1 MKKVPERTC
10 VVSHEKL
17 PKNELIRIVR
27 NKEMGILV
35 DETGKL
41 NGRGVYIKKDLAVL
55 EKAKK
60 SNIIGKSLESTIEE
74 EVYQKLE
81 DIINRK

>member
-41 NGRGVYIKKDLAVL
+41 NGRGVYIKKDLTVL

-74 EVYQKLE
+74 EVYQKIE

>member
-41 NGRGVYIKKDLAVL
+41 NGRGVYIKKDLTVL